1 MTVIPHP
8 QVSSGVAP
16 AVGLAV
22 SAMISIQL
30 AAALSR
36 PVMAEIGAPALT
48 WIRMVAAAAIL
59 IALTRPKWRGRTRR
73 AMLAS
78 LMLGAALA
86 MMSTAF
92 FAAVNRLPLGLV
104 STIAFLGPL
113 SVAVIGA
120 RTARPQALGLALLA
134 GVGVALIVAPFASGI
149 QGGWTVDPLGLGF
162 ALVAA
167 LGWALYIVLIRRVGS
182 EFSQSDGLCFSLLTA
197 ALLLAPIGLGGL
209 ERIPDMSVILMG
221 AGLAVLAPLLTCWLE
236 MAALRK
242 IGTQSFGILM
252 SLEPAIATV
261 LGLVILHESPSP
273 QQILGMACVILASA
287 AAVVLLGRTPDL
299 A

>member
-1 MTVIPHP
+1 MTVTDHP
-8 QVSSGVAP
+8 QVSTAIAP

-59 IALTRPKWRGRTRR
+59 IALTRPKWKGRPRS
-73 AMLAS
+73 AVVAS

-86 MMSTAF
+86 VMSAAF

-113 SVAVIGA
+113 SVAVIGE
-120 RTARPQALGLALLA
+120 RTARPQALGLALVA
-134 GVGVALIVAPFASGI
+134 GIGVALIVAPFASGI
-149 QGGWTVDPLGLGF
+149 QGGWAVDPLGLGF
-162 ALVAA
+162 ALIAA

-182 EFSQSDGLCFSLLTA
+182 QFSQSDGLCFSLLTA
-197 ALLLAPIGLGGL
+197 AVLLTPIGLGGL
-209 ERIPDMSVILMG
+209 KEMPGMSVILTG
-221 AGLAVLAPLLTCWLE
+221 VGLAILAPLLTCWLE

-242 IGTQSFGILM
+242 IGTQSFGIMM

-261 LGLVILHESPSP
+261 LGLMILHETPSQ
-273 QQILGMACVILASA
+273 QQILGMVCVILASV
-287 AAVVLLGRTPDL
+287 AAVVLLGRKPYP

>member
-1 MTVIPHP
+1 MW
-8 QVSSGVAP
+8 AP
-16 AVGLAV
+16 
-22 SAMISIQL
+22 S
-30 AAALSR
+30 
-36 PVMAEIGAPALT
+36 
-48 WIRMVAAAAIL
+48 L
-59 IALTRPKWRGRTRR
+59 IAPGPFPVIFKEASHGHPNRTGFSTANQPRTRLFGVRQCDAAESHHRDPQHVTRPCLWR
-73 AMLAS
+73 
-78 LMLGAALA
+78 
-86 MMSTAF
+86 MSDAYLSAAF
-92 FAAVNRLPLGLV
+92 FAAVNRLPLGFV

-120 RTARPQALGLALLA
+120 RTARRQALGLALVA

-149 QGGWTVDPLGLGF
+149 QGGWAVDPLGLGF

-182 EFSQSDGLCFSLLTA
+182 QFSQLDGLSFLLLTA
-197 ALLLAPIGLGGL
+197 AVLLAPTVLGGL
-209 ERIPDMSVILMG
+209 ERMPDMSVILMG
-221 AGLAVLAPLLTCWLE
+221 AGLAILAPLLTCWPE

-242 IGTQSFGILM
+242 IGTQSFGIMM

-273 QQILGMACVILASA
+273 QQILGMACVILASV
-287 AAVVLLGRTPDL
+287 AAVVLLGRKPDL